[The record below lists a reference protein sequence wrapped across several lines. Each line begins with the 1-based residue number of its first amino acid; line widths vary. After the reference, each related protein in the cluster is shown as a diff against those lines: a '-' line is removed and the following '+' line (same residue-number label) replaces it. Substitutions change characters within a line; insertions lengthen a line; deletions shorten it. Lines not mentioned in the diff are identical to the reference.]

1 MVNRVGAAAVS
12 IAVALMGAACASGV
26 DRHLPSCPEGAER
39 RPVNPT
45 AWSNGY
51 TPPAPKSPPRP
62 VAVRPAPVAVP
73 VAPKPAVQAI
83 PVAAEPAV
91 QAPSPPVVM
100 APEQP
105 VPSESVP
112 TVVVPPEP
120 AAAGM
125 PTSPPAL
132 EKPTPAGPDKSSLRP
147 TSPGREAACH
157 G

>member
-12 IAVALMGAACASGV
+12 IAVVLMSAACASGV
-26 DRHLPSCPEGAER
+26 DRQLPSCPEGAER

-62 VAVRPAPVAVP
+62 VAVRPTPVAMP

-91 QAPSPPVVM
+91 QAPPPVVM

-105 VPSESVP
+105 VPGELAP
-112 TVVVPPEP
+112 AAVVPPAP
-120 AAAGM
+120 AAADM
-125 PTSPPAL
+125 PASPPAL
-132 EKPTPAGPDKSSLRP
+132 EKPAPAAPNESSLRP

>member
-1 MVNRVGAAAVS
+1 MVNRVGAATVS
-12 IAVALMGAACASGV
+12 IAVVLMSAACASGV
-26 DRHLPSCPEGAER
+26 DRQLPSCPESADR

-62 VAVRPAPVAVP
+62 VPVRSAPVAMP

-105 VPSESVP
+105 VPSEVA
-112 TVVVPPEP
+112 P
-120 AAAGM
+120 AAEGM
-125 PTSPPAL
+125 PASTPAL
-132 EKPTPAGPDKSSLRP
+132 EKPAPAGPNESSSAP
-147 TSPGREAACH
+147 TSSGREAACH

>member
-73 VAPKPAVQAI
+73 VAPKPAVQA
-83 PVAAEPAV
+83 
-91 QAPSPPVVM
+91 PSPPVVM

-105 VPSESVP
+105 VTSESVP

-125 PTSPPAL
+125 PASLPAL
-132 EKPTPAGPDKSSLRP
+132 EKPAPAGPNESSLRP
-147 TSPGREAACH
+147 TSPGRQAACH

>member
-62 VAVRPAPVAVP
+62 MAGRPAPVAMP

-91 QAPSPPVVM
+91 EAPSPPVVM

-105 VPSESVP
+105 VPSELAP
-112 TVVVPPEP
+112 AVVVPPAP
-120 AAAGM
+120 PAAGM
-125 PTSPPAL
+125 PTSPPTL
-132 EKPTPAGPDKSSLRP
+132 EKPTPAGPNESSLMP
-147 TSPGREAACH
+147 TSSGREAACR

>member
-12 IAVALMGAACASGV
+12 IAVALMSAACASGV
-26 DRHLPSCPEGAER
+26 DRQLPTCPEGAER

-62 VAVRPAPVAVP
+62 VAVRPTPVAMP
-73 VAPKPAVQAI
+73 VAPKPSVQAS
-83 PVAAEPAV
+83 
-91 QAPSPPVVM
+91 SPPVVM

-105 VPSESVP
+105 LPSEVAP
-112 TVVVPPEP
+112 AAVAPPAP
-120 AAAGM
+120 AAADM

-132 EKPTPAGPDKSSLRP
+132 EKPTPAEANESSLRP

>member
-1 MVNRVGAAAVS
+1 MVSRVGAAAVS
-12 IAVALMGAACASGV
+12 IAVALMSAACASGV
-26 DRHLPSCPEGAER
+26 DRQLPNCPEGAER

-45 AWSNGY
+45 MWSNGY
-51 TPPAPKSPPRP
+51 TPPTPKSPPRP
-62 VAVRPAPVAVP
+62 VAARPTPVAMP
-73 VAPKPAVQAI
+73 VEPKPAVQAM

-105 VPSESVP
+105 VPSDLAPAVA
-112 TVVVPPEP
+112 VPPAP
-120 AAAGM
+120 AAEGM

-132 EKPTPAGPDKSSLRP
+132 EKPTPPGPNESSSRP
-147 TSPGREAACH
+147 MSSWREAACH

>member
-1 MVNRVGAAAVS
+1 MVNRVGAVAVS
-12 IAVALMGAACASGV
+12 LAVALMSAACASGV
-26 DRHLPSCPEGAER
+26 DRQLPSCPEGAER
-39 RPVNPT
+39 RPVNPN

-62 VAVRPAPVAVP
+62 VAVRPAPVAMP

-91 QAPSPPVVM
+91 QAPSLPVVA

-105 VPSESVP
+105 VTSEVAP
-112 TVVVPPEP
+112 TAVVPPAP
-120 AAAGM
+120 AAEGM
-125 PTSPPAL
+125 PASPPAL
-132 EKPTPAGPDKSSLRP
+132 EKPTPADPNESSSRP
-147 TSPGREAACH
+147 TSSGREAECH

>member
-1 MVNRVGAAAVS
+1 MVNRVGAAALS
-12 IAVALMGAACASGV
+12 IAVALMSAACASGV
-26 DRHLPSCPEGAER
+26 DRQLPSCPEGAER

-62 VAVRPAPVAVP
+62 ATMRPTPVAMP
-73 VAPKPAVQAI
+73 VAPKSAVQAI
-83 PVAAEPAV
+83 PVAAEPAM

-100 APEQP
+100 APEQL
-105 VPSESVP
+105 VPGEVA
-112 TVVVPPEP
+112 P
-120 AAAGM
+120 AAEGM

-132 EKPTPAGPDKSSLRP
+132 EKSTPAGPNESSLRP
-147 TSPGREAACH
+147 TSSGREAECH

>member
-12 IAVALMGAACASGV
+12 IAVALMSAACASGV
-26 DRHLPSCPEGAER
+26 DRQLPSCPEGAER

-62 VAVRPAPVAVP
+62 AAVRPTPVAMP

-83 PVAAEPAV
+83 PVAAEPAM

-100 APEQP
+100 APEQL
-105 VPSESVP
+105 VPSEVA
-112 TVVVPPEP
+112 P
-120 AAAGM
+120 AAEGM

-132 EKPTPAGPDKSSLRP
+132 EKSTPAGPNESSLRP
-147 TSPGREAACH
+147 TSSGREAECH